1 MYANYQRLGTFHV
14 PQWATRVPEGG
25 FQILEGGFQ
34 ILETTIDARAAAN
47 KPLTTRSTARELLYL
62 SCEHVNAPREHVN
75 ALREHLNRVHEYVN
89 KGGILT

>member
-14 PQWATRVPEGG
+14 PQWATRVP
-25 FQILEGGFQ
+25 EGGFQ

>member
-62 SCEHVNAPREHVN
+62 SCEHVNAPREHLN

-89 KGGILT
+89 KGGY

>member
-62 SCEHVNAPREHVN
+62 SCEHVNAPREHLN

-89 KGGILT
+89 KGGILS